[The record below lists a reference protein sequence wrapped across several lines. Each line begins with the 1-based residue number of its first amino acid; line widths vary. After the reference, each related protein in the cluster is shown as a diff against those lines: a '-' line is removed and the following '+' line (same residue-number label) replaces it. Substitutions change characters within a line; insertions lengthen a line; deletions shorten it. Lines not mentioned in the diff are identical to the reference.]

1 MLKAFLQSQ
10 NIPYTDRNVADDDKA
25 ASEMQQLVPGTMSVP
40 VVVFNKGKE
49 DQEIQIGYDQA
60 KVEKVLGLS

>member
-10 NIPYTDRNVADDDKA
+10 SIPYTDRNVADDEKA
-25 ASEMQQLVPGTMSVP
+25 VLEMQQVVPGNMSVP

-49 DQEIQIGYDQA
+49 DQEIQIGYDQS
-60 KVEKVLGLS
+60 KVEKALGLS